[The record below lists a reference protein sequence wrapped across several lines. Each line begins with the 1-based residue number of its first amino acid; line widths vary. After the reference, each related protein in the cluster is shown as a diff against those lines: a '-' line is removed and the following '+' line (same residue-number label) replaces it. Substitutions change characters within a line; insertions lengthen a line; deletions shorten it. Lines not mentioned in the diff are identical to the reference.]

1 MRIRVYL
8 ERVRIDAQGYVRK
21 GQAIY
26 HGTYYGTG
34 APLYYFQA
42 EWTNP
47 DGSDGRYETEFRAD
61 NRQHAIERVK
71 NDWRSCF
78 PEGARLVFAGKW

>member
-8 ERVRIDAQGYVRK
+8 ERVKLDMGGYVRK
-21 GQAIY
+21 GQALP
-26 HGTYYGTG
+26 YGQYFGIG

-42 EWTNP
+42 EWTTE
-47 DGSDGRYETEFRAD
+47 DGQERRYETEFRAD
-61 NRQHAIERVK
+61 DRTQAIERVK

-78 PEGARLVFAGKW
+78 PTNARLVFAGKW